1 MNLSNFKYY
10 GWGIFS
16 VVVLI
21 IIVVLGIFIK
31 QFSTYPLS
39 SAPDGWG
46 QFGDYVGGTLNP
58 LLAFLSFSALLFT
71 IFIQL
76 KQLDFSDKQLQR
88 TLDDLNLS
96 RIELSLT
103 RTELARSADAQS
115 GSKQVMEE
123 QLLTQSLQQF
133 DSTFFAMLRELNSL
147 LLDLEKSAQGHE
159 SKLTKC
165 HDAVIHEFCNSIQ
178 TQIIELLKDREV
190 SRFFMLLFQILKI
203 IDNKIDDNIYLKT
216 DKSVTKKMYSNIV
229 RASISEKAMQLL
241 MINVLHENFRPYKD
255 LVEKFAF
262 FEHTSFFKNERYNLL
277 LVNIAFCFDHSAF
290 DKSQYMSEIKTSSLY
305 SKFIVKNTILN
316 YGSLYYN
323 IFTNLDSR
331 KKLQEHPPMEGEK
344 NEYFICKLA
353 DKIENGNFQ
362 IKLDRSNCRPYKF
375 QKWINSKCQPNH
387 NWSCELYFIDD
398 NTISIESSDQKN
410 SSFMTIIFSEDG
422 NFSYNLSNT
431 IYNPT

>member
-10 GWGIFS
+10 GWGNFG
-16 VVVLI
+16 VVVFI
-21 IIVVLGIFIK
+21 IIADLGIFKK
-31 QFSTYPLS
+31 QFSSYPLS

-46 QFGDYVGGTLNP
+46 QFGDYIGGTLNP

-96 RIELSLT
+96 RTELSLT

-133 DSTFFAMLRELNSL
+133 DSTFFAMLRELNNL
-147 LLDLEKSAQGHE
+147 LLDLEKSAQGNE

-165 HDAVIHEFCNSIQ
+165 HDAVINEFSHSIQ

-190 SRFFMLLFQILKI
+190 SRFFMLLFQLLKI
-203 IDNKIDDNIYLKT
+203 IDKKIDENIYLKT

-241 MINVLHENFRPYKD
+241 MVNVLHENFKPYKE

-277 LVNIAFCFDHSAF
+277 LANIAFRFNDSAF
-290 DKSQYMSEIKTSSLY
+290 DNSQYWSEIKNSNLY
-305 SKFIVKNTILN
+305 SKFIINNNILN
-316 YGSLYYN
+316 YATLYYR
-323 IFTNLDSR
+323 IFTDLDFR
-331 KKLQEHPPMEGEK
+331 KELQRNPSTEQEPNG
-344 NEYFICKLA
+344 FFRCQLA
-353 DKIENGNFQ
+353 NKIENGYFQ
-362 IKLDRSNCRPYKF
+362 IVLSPSNCRPYKF
-375 QKWINSKCQPNH
+375 QKWINGSCQSYH
-387 NWSCELYFIDD
+387 NWSCELYLIDD
-398 NTISIESSDQKN
+398 NTISIGSKN
-410 SSFMTIIFSEDG
+410 QRDSNFLTINFLEDG
-422 NFSYNLSNT
+422 NFSYSLSDK
-431 IYNPT
+431 I